1 MKGKLFIL
9 ASAILALSL
18 TACNTNKPTSDNP
31 SSSEQ
36 QSSSSSSSSSEGWEG
51 KTNEELRMLEWEIKE
66 ANEPK
71 TEIVK
76 ETEAEAKAR
85 QEACD
90 RFRARFGGGMMNIKS
105 KKRKRS

>member
-1 MKGKLFIL
+1 MEKRIMDAMEAERKSRIER
-9 ASAILALSL
+9 AEEWRRCTIIWIENNSTH
-18 TACNTNKPTSDNP
+18 TA
-31 SSSEQ
+31 E
-36 QSSSSSSSSSEGWEG
+36 ELEG